1 MSDFYT
7 NVTRYG
13 NQILY
18 VGYENGH
25 RVKHAIKFTPT
36 LFIPTRNETKYR
48 TLDGVSVAP
57 YKPGTMREC
66 KDFIERNSADNF
78 QIYGNLD
85 YVSQFINKK
94 FPDGCEFDRNELN
107 VTFIDIEVESDQGFP
122 HPKDAAFPITAIT
135 LKNNVDH
142 VYHTWGVG
150 EYDTSKCIVDV
161 KVDYVQC
168 KDEYNLLQKFLK
180 FWQLNCPDILSGWNS
195 EFFDLPYLINRVSKL
210 FGEEETTKFSIHRIA
225 PSSREDRYTKEIFYD
240 VSGLSHL
247 DYIRLF
253 KKFGYTYGTQES
265 YSLNNIASVVLDE
278 KKIDYSEFTTLNELY
293 LKDYQKFIDYNIK
306 DVQLVERLDD
316 KMGLI
321 SLCMTLAHKA
331 NVNYEVAFGST
342 KIWDTFIYNI
352 LVKQN
357 IVLSPQKPV
366 VNDRRIEGA
375 FVKEPKKG
383 MHNWVVSF
391 DLNSLYPHLIMQYN
405 MSPETIMPGVVH
417 GANVDSMLAQQKLDI
432 PDGACVAATGQ
443 IFSNQK
449 QGIFP
454 RIVDEMYAERAD
466 IKKRALDAKQQL
478 ENLDKSNKLKKFELE
493 KRITQY
499 DNEQMAIKILMN
511 SLYGALSNTY
521 FRYYDIRMAEAITI
535 SGQLSIRWAERTVN
549 EYLRKILGTKKDY
562 VLAIDTDS
570 LYVNMGDFVKKTI
583 GESNNNEKISEFI
596 DKVAEQ
602 KFEPLL
608 EKSYEEL
615 RKYTHAFEQRMFMKR
630 EIIASKMIITGKK
643 RYIANVLNSEGVQ
656 YAKPKIKI
664 TGIESVRSSTP
675 LVCRKLIEKTLFII
689 INNDEESVQKFIED
703 ARVAFQK
710 LAVEDVAF
718 PRGVS
723 DIEKYIDKKNLDGY
737 KKGTPIHVRAAI
749 LYNKAIINNK
759 LEKKYRSIQNGDK
772 IKFSYL
778 KTPNPVMENVF
789 AFPDVLPIEFDL
801 KKYIDYNMQFD
812 KSYVEPIKHILDA
825 IGWSVEKQNTLEDFF
840 S

>member
-1 MSDFYT
+1 MSSFYT
-7 NVTRYG
+7 NVMRYG
-13 NQILY
+13 NSILY
-18 VGYENGH
+18 VGYEDG
-25 RVKHAIKFTPT
+25 RRIRESVKFEPT
-36 LFIPTRNETKYR
+36 LFVPTRNKTKYH
-48 TLDGVSVAP
+48 TLDGVAVDSV
-57 YKPGTMREC
+57 KPGSMRDC
-66 KDFIERNSADNF
+66 KDFIEQHTASNF
-78 QIYGNLD
+78 QVYGNND
-85 YVSQFINKK
+85 YVAQFINQKY
-94 FPDGCEFDRNELN
+94 PDGCEFDRTELN

-122 HPKDAAFPITAIT
+122 HPKDAAFPVTAIT

-142 VYHTWGVG
+142 VYHTWGIG
-150 EYDTSKCIVDV
+150 DYDSNKCIVDV
-161 KVDYVQC
+161 KVDYIKCQS
-168 KDEYNLLQKFLK
+168 EEHLLTKFLN
-180 FWQLNCPDILSGWNS
+180 FWQLNHPDILSGWNS
-195 EFFDLPYLINRVSKL
+195 ELFDLPYLINRITKI
-210 FGEEETTKFSIHRIA
+210 FGEDETKKFSIHRML
-225 PSSREDRYTKEIFYD
+225 PSAREDRYSKEQFYD
-240 VSGLSHL
+240 IAGMSHL
-247 DYIRLF
+247 DYFRLF

-265 YSLNNIASVVLDE
+265 YALNNIANVVLGE
-278 KKIDYSEFTTLNELY
+278 KKIDYSEFATLNELY
-293 LKDYQKFIDYNIK
+293 IKDYQKFIDYNIK
-306 DVQLVERLDD
+306 DVQLVERIDD

-331 NVNYEVAFGST
+331 NVNYIVAYGST

-352 LVKQN
+352 LVKNN
-357 IVLSPQKPV
+357 IVLAPQKPI

-375 FVKEPKKG
+375 YVKEPKKG
-383 MHNWVVSF
+383 MHDWVVSF

-405 MSPETIMPGVVH
+405 MSPETIMTGVVH
-417 GANVDSMLAQQKLDI
+417 GANVDSMLEGNDLDI
-432 PDGACVAATGQ
+432 PEGTCVTATGQ
-443 IFSNQK
+443 IFSNKK

-454 RIVDEMYAERAD
+454 RMIDEMYSERAN
-466 IKKRALDAKQQL
+466 IKKQALAAKQEL
-478 ENLDKSNKLKKFELE
+478 ENSDKTDKLKKFELE

-549 EYLRKILGTKKDY
+549 EYLRNILGTKKDY

-583 GESNNNEKISEFI
+583 GDAEDEKVSAFI

-608 EKSYEEL
+608 DKAYQQL
-615 RKYTHAFEQRMFMKR
+615 REYTNAFEQRMVMKR

-675 LVCRKLIEKTLFII
+675 QVCRRLIEKTLSII
-689 INNDEESVQKFIED
+689 INQGEDEVQKFIQE
-703 ARVAFQK
+703 ARTAFHK
-710 LAVEDVAF
+710 LPPEDVSF

-723 DIEKYIDKKNLDGY
+723 HLERYSEDSGY

-749 LYNKAIINNK
+749 LYNSAIINNK
-759 LEKKYRSIQNGDK
+759 LDKKYRSIQSGDK

-778 KTPNPVMENVF
+778 KMPNPVKENVF
-789 AFPDVLPIEFDL
+789 AFPDVLPIEMDL
-801 KKYIDYNMQFD
+801 GRYIDYDMQFD

-825 IGWSVEKQNTLEDFF
+825 IDWTIEKQNTLEDFF
-840 S
+840 G

>member
-7 NVTRYG
+7 SVMRYG
-13 NQILY
+13 SSILY
-18 VGYENGH
+18 VGYENGR
-25 RVKHAIKFTPT
+25 RVKESIKFRPT
-36 LFIPTRNETKYR
+36 LFVPTRNETKYR
-48 TLDGVSVAP
+48 TLEGVAVAP
-57 YKPGTMREC
+57 IKPGTMREC
-66 KDFIERNSADNF
+66 RDYIDQNTASNF
-78 QIYGNLD
+78 QVYGNTD
-85 YVSQFINKK
+85 YVAQYINKR

-122 HPKDAAFPITAIT
+122 HPRDAAFPITAIT

-150 EYDTSKCIVDV
+150 EYDSSKCIIDA

-168 KDEYNLLQKFLK
+168 KDEYNLLTKFLT

-195 EFFDLPYLINRVSKL
+195 EFFDLPYLINRVAKL
-210 FGEEETTKFSIHRIA
+210 FGEEETVKFSIHRIT
-225 PSSREDRYTKEIFYD
+225 PSAREDRYTKEIFYD
-240 VSGLSHL
+240 VAGLSHL

-265 YSLNNIASVVLDE
+265 YSLNNIASVVLGE
-278 KKIDYSEFTTLNELY
+278 KKIDYSEFATLNELY

-352 LVKQN
+352 LVKQD
-357 IVLSPQKPV
+357 IVVAPQKPI

-383 MHNWVVSF
+383 MHDWVVSF

-405 MSPETIMPGVVH
+405 MSPETIMNGVVH
-417 GANVDSMLAQQKLDI
+417 GANVESMLAGQQLDI
-432 PDGACVAATGQ
+432 PEGTCVTATGQ
-443 IFSNQK
+443 IFSNEK

-454 RIVDEMYAERAD
+454 RIVDEMYAERANV
-466 IKKRALDAKQQL
+466 KKQALSAKQEL
-478 ENLDKSNKLKKFELE
+478 ENIDKSDKLKKFELE

-549 EYLRKILGTKKDY
+549 EYLRKLLGTKKDY

-583 GESNNNEKISEFI
+583 GDAGNDKISSFI

-608 EKSYEEL
+608 DSAYQKLQE
-615 RKYTHAFEQRMFMKR
+615 YTHAFEQRMFMKR

-675 LVCRKLIEKTLFII
+675 QVCRRLIEKTLSII
-689 INNDEESVQKFIED
+689 INENEEAVQKFIGE
-703 ARVAFQK
+703 ARNAFHK
-710 LAVEDVAF
+710 LPPEDVSF

-723 DIEKYIDKKNLDGY
+723 DIEKYIDKSGLDGY

-749 LYNKAIINNK
+749 LYNSAIINNK
-759 LEKKYRSIQNGDK
+759 LDRKYRSIQSGDK

-778 KTPNPVMENVF
+778 KLPNPIKENVF
-789 AFPDVLPIEFDL
+789 AFPDILPVEMDL
-801 KKYIDYNMQFD
+801 KRYVDYDMQFD

-840 S
+840 G